1 MDPPLLPARSRKQEA
16 DQPPHTQ
23 QPNSQPSVKL
33 RRPPNHTWLKR
44 RGADS
49 CTRADGNRS
58 SNSVSRSSELKPHNP
73 IAITGASDSEV
84 EKGSE
89 YLIPPWPRRLHL
101 ANAAGK
107 TNPNPKGTYST
118 PPDRDPHVPLTSEA
132 QKGHRRRRRTA
143 VSPVGGQGT
152 RFPPLSTVATG
163 DFAREPERWE
173 LGMEKE
179 VSRV

>member
-73 IAITGASDSEV
+73 VAITGASDSEV

-118 PPDRDPHVPLTSEA
+118 PPDRDPHVTLTSEA
-132 QKGHRRRRRTA
+132 QK
-143 VSPVGGQGT
+143 
-152 RFPPLSTVATG
+152 ATG
-163 DFAREPERWE
+163 GGGERRSRRWE
-173 LGMEKE
+173 DKAPAFRL
-179 VSRV
+179 SQL